1 MTSKANWKI
10 ALNWKRNFDLG
21 QKYILVFNNIIINL
35 RIDKWLWSA
44 RFFKTRVLAIVAVES
59 GKVRIAGQ
67 VVKPARNIA
76 VGDVL
81 QIRRG
86 AFHYTIIV
94 TGLCPQRRPAKEAA
108 KLYEETGESRVQREQ
123 LRQKIGLAS
132 AVTARPKTK
141 PDKKARRQIR
151 KLRYIREWHDQNILH
166 SR

>member
-1 MTSKANWKI
+1 M
-10 ALNWKRNFDLG
+10 
-21 QKYILVFNNIIINL
+21 NNQ

-44 RFFKTRVLAIVAVES
+44 RFFRTRTLAIAAVKS
-59 GKVRIAGQ
+59 AKVRIAGH

-86 AFHYTIIV
+86 AFYYTITI
-94 TGLCPQRRPAKEAA
+94 TGLCQQRRSAKETA

-132 AVTARPKTK
+132 AVIARPKTK

-151 KLRYIREWHDQNILH
+151 RLQRVQL
-166 SR
+166 

>member
-1 MTSKANWKI
+1 MEFRLSAKKDT
-10 ALNWKRNFDLG
+10 
-21 QKYILVFNNIIINL
+21 LVLTNIMINQ

-44 RFFKTRVLAIVAVES
+44 RFFKTRVLAIAAVKS
-59 GKVRIAGQ
+59 GKVRIAGH

-81 QIRRG
+81 QVRRG
-86 AFHYTIIV
+86 AFYYIITV
-94 TGLCPQRRPAKEAA
+94 TDLCPQRRPAKEAA

-123 LRQKIGLAS
+123 LRQKLGLAS

-151 KLRYIREWHDQNILH
+151 KLRYIGK
-166 SR
+166 